1 MKQGAKL
8 LMCAGALGLGVS
20 ATAAPAQAEE
30 TVKVAI
36 GHMGLFW
43 NSIVTMIGEKK
54 GFFKAEGIKVERIG
68 TKGGSSTVRAVTA
81 GGMHIGIANG
91 TLGVIA
97 AYRKGLPVRIISS
110 EQIGTGDIYWIVK
123 ADSPLKKPRDVDGH
137 ILSFS
142 RPGSS
147 TNLAAISVAESLKI
161 KPKLVS
167 VGGPTGAR
175 TQMMSGQI
183 DTAWQAPPLGLK
195 LVQEG
200 KARVL
205 LTGALAKTI
214 SDISIRVNI
223 ANAKWLEANR
233 DAATKYMRAR
243 KKTLDWM
250 FGAGQQEAIQ
260 IWSAARKS
268 ITPEIGKM
276 AAGFY
281 KRDDMRLAPLGNL
294 DKVIA
299 IAVKTKR
306 IKKPLTEA
314 EKKELVQ
321 ILVK

>member
-1 MKQGAKL
+1 MKQRSRML
-8 LMCAGALGLGVS
+8 VYAGMLGVGVGV
-20 ATAAPAQAEE
+20 AVPAQAAE

-36 GHMGLFW
+36 GHMGLLW
-43 NSIVTMIGEKK
+43 NSIVTMVGQKK

-68 TKGGSSTVRAVTA
+68 TKGGSSTIRAITA
-81 GGMHIGIANG
+81 GGNNIGIANG

-110 EQIGTGDIYWIVK
+110 EMIGTGDIYWIVK
-123 ADSPLKKPRDVDGH
+123 TDSPLKKPRDVDGH
-137 ILSFS
+137 ILSYS

-147 TNLAAISVAESLKI
+147 TNMAALSVAESLHI
-161 KPKLVS
+161 KPKLLS

-200 KARVL
+200 KARIL
-205 LTGALAKTI
+205 LKGNLAKSI

-223 ANAKWLEANR
+223 ANAKWLAVHR
-233 DAATKYMRAR
+233 DAATKYMRGR

-250 FGAGQQEAIQ
+250 FGKGQQEAIQ
-260 IWSAARKS
+260 IWSKASKHV
-268 ITPEIGKM
+268 TPAIGKM
-276 AAGFY
+276 AADFY

-294 DKVIA
+294 DKVIS
-299 IAVKTKR
+299 IAVKDKW
-306 IKKPLTEA
+306 IKTPLTAA
-314 EKKELVQ
+314 ERKELVQ

>member
-1 MKQGAKL
+1 MIV
-8 LMCAGALGLGVS
+8 CAGALGLGVV
-20 ATAAPAQAEE
+20 AGPAQADQK
-30 TVKVAI
+30 VKVAI
-36 GHMGLFW
+36 GHMGLLW
-43 NSIVTMIGEKK
+43 NSIVTMVGQKK
-54 GFFKAEGIKVERIG
+54 GFFKDEGIEVEAIG

-81 GGMHIGIANG
+81 GGMNIGIANG

-97 AYRKGLPVRIISS
+97 AYKKGLPVRIISS
-110 EQIGTGDIYWIVK
+110 EMVGTGDIYWIVK
-123 ADSPLKKPRDVDGH
+123 ADSPLKKPKDVDGH
-137 ILSFS
+137 VLSFS

-147 TNLAAISVAESLKI
+147 THLAALSVAESLGI
-161 KPKLVS
+161 KPKLLS

-195 LVQEG
+195 LVHSG
-200 KARVL
+200 KARIL
-205 LTGALAKTI
+205 LKGDLAKTI

-223 ANAKWLEANR
+223 ANAKWLAANR

-250 FGAGQQEAIQ
+250 FGKGQQEAIQ
-260 IWSAARKS
+260 MWSKARKS
-268 ITPEIGKM
+268 ITPKIGQ
-276 AAGFY
+276 AAADFY
-281 KRDDMRLAPLGNL
+281 KRDDMRLAPIGNL

-306 IKKPLTEA
+306 IRKPLTDA
-314 EKKELVQ
+314 EKKELVD

>member
-1 MKQGAKL
+1 MKQGAK
-8 LMCAGALGLGVS
+8 MIVCAGALGLGV
-20 ATAAPAQAEE
+20 AAAPAQAA

-43 NSIVTMIGEKK
+43 NSIVTMLAEKK
-54 GFFKAEGIKVERIG
+54 GFFKEEGIEVEAIG
-68 TKGGSSTVRAVTA
+68 TKGGSSTVQAVTA
-81 GGMHIGIANG
+81 GDNHIGIANG

-97 AYRKGLPVRIISS
+97 AYKKGLPVRIISS
-110 EQIGTGDIYWIVK
+110 EQVGTGDIYWIVK
-123 ADSPLKKPRDVDGH
+123 ADSPLKQPKDVDGKV
-137 ILSFS
+137 LSFS

-147 TNLAAISVAESLKI
+147 THLAALSVAESLGI
-161 KPKLVS
+161 KPKLLS

-195 LVQEG
+195 LVQDG

-205 LTGALAKTI
+205 LTGKLAKTI

-233 DAATKYMRAR
+233 ELATKYMRAR

-250 FGAGQQEAIQ
+250 FGDGQQEAIK
-260 IWSAARKS
+260 IWSEARKS
-268 ITPEIGKM
+268 ITPAIGQ
-276 AAGFY
+276 AAANFY

-294 DKVIA
+294 DKVIG

-306 IKKPLTEA
+306 IKKPLTDA

-321 ILVK
+321 ILVQ

>member
-1 MKQGAKL
+1 MKQGSRML
-8 LMCAGALGLGVS
+8 VYAGVLGLGT
-20 ATAAPAQAEE
+20 AAAPAHATE

-43 NSIVTMIGEKK
+43 NSIVTMVGQKK
-54 GFFKAEGIKVERIG
+54 GFFKAEGIKVERLG

-81 GGMHIGIANG
+81 GGMDIGIANG

-97 AYRKGLPVRIISS
+97 AYKKGLPVRIISS
-110 EQIGTGDIYWIVK
+110 EQVGTGDIYWIVK

-137 ILSFS
+137 VLSFS

-147 TNLAAISVAESLKI
+147 TNLAALSVAESLHI
-161 KPKLVS
+161 KPKLLS

-195 LVQEG
+195 LVHEG
-200 KARVL
+200 KARIL
-205 LTGALAKTI
+205 LTGKLAKTI

-223 ANAKWLEANR
+223 ANAKWLAVHR
-233 DAATKYMRAR
+233 DAATRYMRAR

-250 FGAGQQEAIQ
+250 FGKGQQEAIQ
-260 IWSAARKS
+260 IWSKASKS
-268 ITPEIGKM
+268 ITPAIGK
-276 AAGFY
+276 AAADFY
-281 KRDDMRLAPLGNL
+281 KRDDMRLAPIGNL
-294 DKVIA
+294 DKVVAIA
-299 IAVKTKR
+299 IKYKR
-306 IKKPLTEA
+306 IKKPLTAA